1 MRKIRW
7 IKRAVKKSNRQA
19 GERDRNKSKCDTQE
33 LLHCSGA
40 KGHNLDSILIDT
52 FLQTFMIQV
61 KRKIQWAHC
70 EKHLKDSWHILLL
83 KLEKWFYLLCA
94 AQSIES
100 CGSLIPFDRCKSQAN
115 LHGVLF
121 NIWLLLYLPLLF
133 LIDLID
139 LGWYVFIVKFLCK
152 GFNYVIYF
160 CSPDDILLIILLI
173 ILLLLNIYVSR
184 QVTIS
189 WVRFHPC
196 LKKRL
201 STETFS
207 FLHLEHYDTRMTFT
221 ELWSFTWMQNT
232 KHQLF
237 LLSRCHHCYS

>member
-1 MRKIRW
+1 MSSLWETFERYL
-7 IKRAVKKSNRQA
+7 AYSFTEV
-19 GERDRNKSKCDTQE
+19 GEMVLFT
-33 LLHCSGA
+33 
-40 KGHNLDSILIDT
+40 
-52 FLQTFMIQV
+52 
-61 KRKIQWAHC
+61 
-70 EKHLKDSWHILLL
+70 
-83 KLEKWFYLLCA
+83 
-94 AQSIES
+94 IES

-115 LHGVLF
+115 LHDVLF

-189 WVRFHPC
+189 WVRFHLC

-201 STETFS
+201 STETFC